1 MYYTLLIKQMGTNG
15 RVRWSPEF
23 GDYDREAVLGE
34 IDSLVGSYCMDF
46 DRLYKKS
53 DFKII
58 STSNS
63 QRAIDS
69 KVQAVNLKA
78 GALCS

>member
-46 DRLYKKS
+46 DRLYKNS

-58 STSNS
+58 ATPHN
-63 QRAIDS
+63 QRAIDE
-69 KVQAVNLKA
+69 KVASINETA
-78 GALCS
+78 EAI